1 MWQGPFND
9 FPREVGFPQRAGVVY
24 NLKEFIEK
32 INRNNGKTTCF
43 TSLYAFD
50 KINSNGKPDYDSA
63 RISHIFFDLDNSNCF
78 ENVKKLHQ
86 YLIEQKLMHTMFFSG
101 AGFHVHVA
109 AKYPNFLQNKKAAI
123 FNAVIDICDNLGL
136 KIGINEH
143 SDIDAHAIGNTAQ
156 LVRVPQT
163 WNIKRKRFCIPIVEP
178 DFMGPFEII
187 LDLSKKQRYKNT
199 SWVYGSEY
207 LDLQQYDKEKTERV
221 ELPEFKLEEKT
232 GIEVDVDKF
241 LPCIKSL
248 LDRKVLKHRQRFLIL
263 LYCKEIGLPMSDS
276 ISLLQKYLSPRTFY
290 HSVKEEHQ
298 PLFIYKR
305 ADLMFPSCNKLKEE
319 GYCIKGCEGNKSY

>member
-24 NLKEFIEK
+24 NLKEFVDK
-32 INRNNGKTTCF
+32 INRNNGKTNIY

-63 RISHIFFDLDNSNCF
+63 RITHIFLDLDNGACF

-86 YLIEQKLMHTMFFSG
+86 YLIEQQLIHTMFFSG
-101 AGFHVHVA
+101 AGFHVYVGT
-109 AKYPNFLQNKKAAI
+109 KYPNFLQNKKAAI
-123 FNAVIDICDNLGL
+123 FNAVVDICDKLGL

-143 SDIDAHAIGNTAQ
+143 SDIDAHAIGNLAQ
-156 LVRVPQT
+156 LVRVPNT
-163 WNIKRKRFCIPIVEP
+163 WNIKRKRFCISIYA
-178 DFMGPFEII
+178 
-187 LDLSKKQRYKNT
+187 LDLIADFDYILHESQKQRNPIFKT
-199 SWVYGSEY
+199 IYGSKY
-207 LDLQQYDKEKTERV
+207 LDLTPYDKEKTERV
-221 ELPEFKLEEKT
+221 DLPEFKLEEKS

-248 LDRKVLKHRQRFLIL
+248 LNRKVLKHRERFLII
-263 LYCKEIGLPMSDS
+263 LYCKELGLPMQDS
-276 ISLLQKYLSPRTFY
+276 ISLLQKYLSPRIFY
-290 HSVKEEHQ
+290 HSIKEEHQ

-305 ADLMFPSCNKLKEE
+305 ADLLFPSCNKLKEE
-319 GYCIKGCEGNKSY
+319 GYCIDGCKGK